1 MADTNVAIKLY
12 KTSATSK
19 RVGINVTNSID
30 TTGYALYVNGATN
43 IAGSLTLGTAL
54 PIASGGTGKT
64 TAAAAWTALGGG
76 ASGKHPDNYFA
87 LASHT
92 HSYAGSS
99 AVGGAATLAIRLDH
113 ITLNS
118 TTINNTAGSFAFSGS
133 GDPWSGTDWV
143 GLQIG
148 DNVDKFQISANSNT
162 IVFRQ
167 NDNGGTDTSWSDWV
181 TMLTSANYTSY
192 AAPASHTHNYAGS
205 SSAGGAAT
213 NVNLTSTTGSGTS
226 YYITFATGNSGS
238 QALRANDHFYIYDT
252 ASETWINSGKSGRK
266 GGVIL
271 WNGSYYNNLAPN
283 DSLTA
288 NRTITFPNAS
298 GTVSL
303 EGHTHNVLEL
313 YEARAT
319 TTNLNKAANYGG
331 AGAMFHLVATS
342 ATTTGKPPTDST
354 ILQMNWDNN
363 GGYDSQFGIST
374 ANNRAFYRSRPSEG
388 TTWSEIAHITAGTA
402 VGGVKGPTYVSSTG
416 VVTACNTLTSLA
428 TGKGYGFEDFTLT
441 NAVTSYN
448 YLLMIGKVTSSAP
461 IISTVIPMA
470 KITTTEQ
477 LFQIADYG
485 NNYRSVGIK
494 KSGNNIVISSANGH
508 AQSGSTIDIYGG
520 L

>member
-30 TTGYALYVNGATN
+30 TTGYALYVNGSTN
-43 IAGSLTLGTAL
+43 ITGSLTLGTAL

-99 AVGGAATLAIRLDH
+99 SAGGAATLATRLDH

-118 TTINNTAGSFAFSGS
+118 TTIDNTAGSFAFSGS

-148 DNVDKFQISANSNT
+148 DNVDKFQISANGNT
-162 IVFRQ
+162 IVFRE
-167 NDNGGTDTSWSDWV
+167 NDNGGTNTSWSDWV

-192 AAPASHTHNYAGS
+192 AAPASHTHSYAGS

-213 NVNLTSTTGSGTS
+213 NVNVTTKSTGSQHYLHCS
-226 YYITFATGNSGS
+226 TGNSGS
-238 QALRANDHFYIYDT
+238 QAT
-252 ASETWINSGKSGRK
+252 CASADAYLYLESGAVSLNLGGSSTEGR
-266 GGVIL
+266 VTFRS
-271 WNGSYYNNLAPN
+271 NTSYYVNLIGATA
-283 DSLTA
+283 TA
-288 NRTITFPNAS
+288 NRTITLPNAT

-303 EGHTHNVLEL
+303 EGHTHNVLQL

-319 TTNLNKAANYGG
+319 TTSLNKAANYGG

-441 NAVTSYN
+441 DAVTSYN

-461 IISTVIPMA
+461 IVSTIIPMA

>member
-43 IAGSLTLGTAL
+43 ITGSLTLGTAL

-99 AVGGAATLAIRLDH
+99 
-113 ITLNS
+113 
-118 TTINNTAGSFAFSGS
+118 
-133 GDPWSGTDWV
+133 
-143 GLQIG
+143 
-148 DNVDKFQISANSNT
+148 
-162 IVFRQ
+162 
-167 NDNGGTDTSWSDWV
+167 
-181 TMLTSANYTSY
+181 
-192 AAPASHTHNYAGS
+192 
-205 SSAGGAAT
+205 SAGGAAT
-213 NVNLTSTTGSGTS
+213 SANVLNVIDERSAAMTIDKAKKIEAFFSNNGMPNSNWWAGIHVTGWQGAYSSWELVGPAHNTDQRTQPLYIRSSNTNSAWGSWRQVYDSSNPPTAAAVGAAASSHTHTYANITDAGTHV
-226 YYITFATGNSGS
+226 YDATISRTKNTVLAAPNGS
-238 QALRANDHFYIYDT
+238 NGT
-252 ASETWINSGKSGRK
+252 ASFRAL
-266 GGVIL
+266 V
-271 WNGSYYNNLAPN
+271 LADLP
-283 DSLTA
+283 T
-288 NRTITFPNAS
+288 
-298 GTVSL
+298 GTTSSTVAI
-303 EGHTHNVLEL
+303 GNHTHNVLQL

-374 ANNRAFYRSRPSEG
+374 DNNRAFYRSRPSEG

-416 VVTACNTLTSLA
+416 VVTACNTLTALA
-428 TGKGYGFEDFTLT
+428 TNKEYGFADFTLT

-470 KITTTEQ
+470 KITTIEQ

-494 KSGNNIVISSANGH
+494 KNGNNIVISSANGH